1 MEKLLFTAFLC
12 LALPIQAQETVS
24 PREFQQL
31 SEGKTLYFSRDGKLF
46 GIEQYYK
53 RRRSTW
59 QFADGECDDG
69 VWYPEGEYICFQ
81 YTKNPDIQCWTFLKT
96 DKGYVARAE
105 GAEPEFDLFLHSVDQ
120 KPLDC
125 KGPDV
130 GA

>member
-1 MEKLLFTAFLC
+1 MKNLLPGIALC
-12 LALPIQAQETVS
+12 LALPATAAEIVTPE
-24 PREFQQL
+24 EFRAI
-31 SEGKTLYFSRDGKLF
+31 SEGKTLYFTRNGRLF
-46 GIEQYYK
+46 GIEQFYK

-81 YTKNPDIQCWTFLKT
+81 YTKNPDAQCWTFLKT
-96 DKGYVARAE
+96 DDGYVARPE
-105 GAEPEFDLFLHSVDQ
+105 GAGPESDLFLHSIDQ

-130 GA
+130 GV